1 MDASVSSAICYE
13 NLLNLAASFD
23 AFETYN
29 VCVWGG
35 LQGYFDTFSLI
46 KAFCEVIMCPL
57 EVTFCLH
64 YTFVL
69 VVSN

>member
-1 MDASVSSAICYE
+1 MDAPVSSAICYE
-13 NLLNLAASFD
+13 NLLNLAAFFD

-29 VCVWGG
+29 WGG
-35 LQGYFDTFSLI
+35 EVLQGYFDTFSLI
-46 KAFCEVIMCPL
+46 KAFCEVFMCPL